1 MTDGHE
7 SATDAERLADA
18 ADHVSLSTASL
29 VEQIAGLRADFRA
42 DREQAAADL
51 QEARERAAADVAAER
66 RDRRLATWKFGIV
79 VLIDVVLS
87 AVSVGLYVNLRDT
100 EATLHQ
106 TQTAV
111 LCPLYRLFVQAVQAP
126 QAGETDQQRAAR
138 IAAQEPILTGYTK
151 LGCTPPLPPSTPP
164 R

>member
-1 MTDGHE
+1 MSDGHE
-7 SATDAERLADA
+7 AATDAERLTEA
-18 ADHVSLSTASL
+18 ADQVTHSTASL
-29 VEQIAGLRADFRA
+29 VEQITGLREDFRA
-42 DREQAAADL
+42 DREQAAAGL
-51 QEARERAAADVAAER
+51 QEAREQAAADVAAER

-79 VLIDVVLS
+79 VLVDVVLS

-111 LCPLYRLFVQAVQAP
+111 LCPLYRLLAQAALTP
-126 QAGETDQQRAAR
+126 QVGETDQQRAAR
-138 IAAQEPILTGYTK
+138 ISAQGPILTGYTK
-151 LGCTPPLPPSTPP
+151 LGCSPPLPPSTPP